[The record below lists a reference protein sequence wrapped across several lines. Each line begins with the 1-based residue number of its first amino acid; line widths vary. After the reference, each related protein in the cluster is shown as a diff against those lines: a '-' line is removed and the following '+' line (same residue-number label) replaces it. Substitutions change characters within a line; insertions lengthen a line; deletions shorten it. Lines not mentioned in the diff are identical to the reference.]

1 MDRESI
7 DADYHLWF
15 AAKLALK
22 EKALMAWT
30 LTPEETKKYEQER
43 TGQMRPEGIRRNPV
57 GLRGRYFVKSSKN
70 PNLTYD
76 VDINTSPT
84 QPAGSCTCPN
94 FKWRKQTAG
103 GRCKHIEACLRWFG
117 EEDRVRERIGVT
129 GLGNDLSDALG
140 FAFGRSM
147 FTSKPFGDGLFRHRI
162 IIPEISKVQE
172 DLVNQMRQSLQDKED
187 QAFLH
192 GTNEP
197 DVESRPVVLGTLT
210 MPAPH
215 ERVVDFLELFDEDD
229 YSDLKVQVT
238 KATAVAP
245 GGKERSGTVLVVTG
259 RPR

>member
-1 MDRESI
+1 MLKGSI

-15 AAKLALK
+15 TEKTMLK

-43 TGQMRPEGIRRNPV
+43 TGQVRPTSIRRNPV
-57 GLRGRYFVKSSKN
+57 GLRGRYLVKSSKN
-70 PNLTYD
+70 PNMTYD

-140 FAFGRSM
+140 FAFGRSIHNSESM
-147 FTSKPFGDGLFRHRI
+147 FGGGLFGHRI
-162 IIPEISKVQE
+162 IVPDAIKDTIQDYFKAVSEG
-172 DLVNQMRQSLQDKED
+172 DLVSRQ
-187 QAFLH
+187 LH
-192 GTNEP
+192 VEP
-197 DVESRPVVLGTLT
+197 EVEALILGTLT

-215 ERVVDFLELFDEDD
+215 ERVVDFLELFDEDE
-229 YSDLKVQVT
+229 YTDLRIQVT
-238 KATAVAP
+238 EATGVRKN
-245 GGKERSGTVLVVTG
+245 GEKTKGTVLVVTG